1 MRVWGNHP
9 DVLLRVMLCQQ
20 ALRLRCGCSCKCQ
33 QHSLGINTWQ
43 KSFINELLGT
53 FTVALFIQAFF
64 FYPEMTDI
72 LRFMDWTFN
81 CRRLH
86 RAPSGCIASSA
97 VLWFILIHIL
107 SSGIFLCMLIFYFI
121 SACYNFLLGKNSQFS
136 ANEAQIEC
144 DTALCK
150 NSALSDST
158 EDLCRVHS

>member
-1 MRVWGNHP
+1 MSTSFEITVR
-9 DVLLRVMLCQQ
+9 LFLQMSAAQLRYKYMAKELHKWIIRHLYSGTVY
-20 ALRLRCGCSCKCQ
+20 S
-33 QHSLGINTWQ
+33 GI
-43 KSFINELLGT
+43 
-53 FTVALFIQAFF
+53 F

-150 NSALSDST
+150 NAALSDST